1 MHIFD
6 FRACRRIRS
15 GATVEYTG
23 GMWGSRSNLTA
34 LVLSLSLPF
43 PALGSDGLADRMHTC
58 AGELNDAKRLACYDR
73 EIGRASPGDNQDLGL
88 TDEMLRQE
96 RRQAGLK
103 PAPARSV
110 SGKVVTIARS
120 PDGKFT
126 VTLDNGQVWAQQE
139 VLDFPVQAGDVVSVR
154 RGALGVLWMTNGT
167 RPIETRVHRMN

>member
-1 MHIFD
+1 MSV
-6 FRACRRIRS
+6 S
-15 GATVEYTG
+15 G
-23 GMWGSRSNLTA
+23 SNLTA

-43 PALGSDGLADRMHTC
+43 TALAGDALVDRLRAC

-73 EIGRASPGDNQDLGL
+73 EIGRTGPDENKDLGV

-110 SGKVVTIARS
+110 TGKVVAITRS

-139 VLDFPVQAGDVVSVR
+139 VLDFPAQAGDVVSVR

-167 RPIETRVHRMN
+167 RPIETRVHRVK